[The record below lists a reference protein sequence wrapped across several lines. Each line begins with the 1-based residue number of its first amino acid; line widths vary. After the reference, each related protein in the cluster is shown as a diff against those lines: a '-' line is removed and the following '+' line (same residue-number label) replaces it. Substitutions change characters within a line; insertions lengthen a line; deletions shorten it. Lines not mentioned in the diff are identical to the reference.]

1 MSGAQSRL
9 LHCFGSEL
17 LVLASMSILESP
29 CPIGSSNSLSRWA
42 SWASFGLDSGPFFS
56 RPFVQF
62 VGHCVECLALA
73 RTADLDAFLMNSA
86 SFCMHSFLCLHVSYC
101 LGTCC
106 KIVCFRSVF
115 LCCRHTALVLF
126 RLRLDPFACFDTCIL
141 ESLRCAVRAFLCSCC
156 CVCFSTDACLG
167 RLPYSLFF
175 LGAWLLCGIFLH
187 VFCVQLAT
195 IVLMHGEGPSFVH
208 STFSEAQ

>member
-1 MSGAQSRL
+1 MPRTGSHCRFGCVFDEQCLILHAWFLVFACVLLPWHVLQNCLFSKRL
-9 LHCFGSEL
+9 S
-17 LVLASMSILESP
+17 VLQ
-29 CPIGSSNSLSRWA
+29 G
-42 SWASFGLDSGPFFS
+42 
-56 RPFVQF
+56 
-62 VGHCVECLALA
+62 CVECLALA

-86 SFCMHSFLCLHVSYC
+86 SFCMHGFLCLHVSYC

-126 RLRLDPFACFDTCIL
+126 RHRLDPFACFDTCIL

-175 LGAWLLCGIFLH
+175 WGLGSGVAFSCMFF
-187 VFCVQLAT
+187 VFSSQ
-195 IVLMHGEGPSFVH
+195 PSC
-208 STFSEAQ
+208 